1 MEWKQTLLPL
11 PKLVFNTL
19 NTGIVLDRYP
29 LTGCA
34 EGTEEITKMG
44 ILAWI
49 VVGIIAGFL
58 AKVVVPGEGPGGI
71 LGDLIVGVLGAL
83 IGGFVAGMFGIA
95 SSSIVMTTVIAFV
108 GAVILLFVL
117 RAVTGRR
124 NTA

>member
-1 MEWKQTLLPL
+1 MH
-11 PKLVFNTL
+11 
-19 NTGIVLDRYP
+19 
-29 LTGCA
+29 
-34 EGTEEITKMG
+34 
-44 ILAWI
+44 ILFWI
-49 VVGIIAGFL
+49 VVGIVAGFL

-83 IGGFVAGMFGIA
+83 IGGFVAGMLNITFGGMLGTIL
-95 SSSIVMTTVIAFV
+95 MAFL

>member
-1 MEWKQTLLPL
+1 ML
-11 PKLVFNTL
+11 
-19 NTGIVLDRYP
+19 
-29 LTGCA
+29 
-34 EGTEEITKMG
+34 
-44 ILAWI
+44 ILSWI
-49 VVGIIAGFL
+49 VVGIVAGFL

-83 IGGFVAGMFGIA
+83 IGGFVAGMLNITFGGMLGTIL
-95 SSSIVMTTVIAFV
+95 MAFL

>member
-1 MEWKQTLLPL
+1 
-11 PKLVFNTL
+11 
-19 NTGIVLDRYP
+19 
-29 LTGCA
+29 
-34 EGTEEITKMG
+34 MG

-83 IGGFVAGMFGIA
+83 IGGFIAGMFGIA
-95 SSSIVMTTVIAFV
+95 SSSIIMTTVIAFA

-124 NTA
+124 NAA